1 MKERLTVRVTDI
13 IGSSL
18 CVSADD
24 GQLVFEKIAPLMRE
38 GKKITLSF
46 DGAETIISSFLNAA
60 VGQLYD
66 EFSEEKVRLLLTV
79 EDIAQEDFQILKR
92 VVENAKKYF
101 AHKANYDRAWRE
113 EVGDVE

>member
-1 MKERLTVRVTDI
+1 MKEQLTVRVTDI

-24 GQLVFEKIAPLMRE
+24 GQLVFEKIAPLMRD
-38 GKKITLSF
+38 GRKINLSF
-46 DGAETIISSFLNAA
+46 EGAETIISSFLNAA

-66 EFSEEKVRLLLTV
+66 EFSEENVRTQLTV
-79 EDIAQEDFQILKR
+79 SDMAQEDLQILKR

-101 AHKANYDRAWRE
+101 AQKNNYDRAWRE